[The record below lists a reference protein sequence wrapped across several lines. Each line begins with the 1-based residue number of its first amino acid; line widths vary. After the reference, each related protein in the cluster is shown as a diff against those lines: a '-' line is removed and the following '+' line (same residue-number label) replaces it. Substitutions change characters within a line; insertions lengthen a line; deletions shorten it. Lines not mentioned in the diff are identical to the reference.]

1 MFLDQNKGVAKER
14 LGRVIV
20 CFGPI
25 KRRVKMGKISSKED
39 RS

>member
-20 CFGPI
+20 YFLCL
-25 KRRVKMGKISSKED
+25 
-39 RS
+39 